1 MCTSKLCTLC
11 EVCIVDYVADY
22 NSLITL
28 YQCPCQL
35 CVIGSVLSSTV
46 FSNVLMRVMSL
57 LVDSLS
63 SFLKSLKSEPS
74 LNTPVVLRLV
84 INPVNYLM
92 S

>member
-1 MCTSKLCTLC
+1 MCVLSNLCTLC
-11 EVCIVDYVADY
+11 EVCIVDYVTDY

-46 FSNVLMRVMSL
+46 LSNVLMRVMSL
-57 LVDSLS
+57 FVDSLS
-63 SFLKSLKSEPS
+63 SFLKSKPS
-74 LNTPVVLRLV
+74 PNTPVVLRLV